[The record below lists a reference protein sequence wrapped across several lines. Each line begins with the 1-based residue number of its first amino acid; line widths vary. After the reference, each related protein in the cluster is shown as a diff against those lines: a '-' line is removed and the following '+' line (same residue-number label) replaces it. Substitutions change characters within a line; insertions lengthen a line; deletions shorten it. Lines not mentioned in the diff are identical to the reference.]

1 MLLRPSVA
9 KESLDSVERSDQI
22 DRREDMGGANL
33 KAETMALMDKRAA
46 METEMNSIVERL
58 CNPGGPGLSGN
69 LVDSEGF
76 PREDI
81 DIPAVRAQRRR
92 LAGEFLFSLLSKVR
106 VCVKLRNEHSE
117 ITDKINVNIQILHS
131 VRPTSRASSAKDS
144 GPQERSLSGEV
155 ASLSQTSG
163 FTVTSRAMDMDSVT
177 SIPFAMVDEITES
190 SPAAEDGLQLG
201 DQVVKFGNVEG
212 GDNLLP
218 RLAAEAQAN
227 QGQAVSVG
235 VIRQGAK
242 LDLSVTPRVW
252 QGRGA
257 ISVWYDPWTVIWRP
271 GYAESFCPAEFVVD
285 E

>member
-1 MLLRPSVA
+1 
-9 KESLDSVERSDQI
+9 
-22 DRREDMGGANL
+22 MGGANL
-33 KAETMALMDKRAA
+33 KAETMALMDKRGS

-92 LAGEFLFSLLSKVR
+92 LAE
-106 VCVKLRNEHSE
+106 LRNEHSE
-117 ITDKINVNIQILHS
+117 ITDKIDVNIQILHS
-131 VRPTSRASSAKDS
+131 VRPTSRVSSTKDS
-144 GPQERSLSGEV
+144 GPEERSLSGEV
-155 ASLSQTSG
+155 ASLSGIS
-163 FTVTSRAMDMDSVT
+163 VASRAMDVDSVT

-212 GDNLLP
+212 GDNLLQ
-218 RLAAEAQAN
+218 RLAAEVQAS
-227 QGQAVSVG
+227 QGRAVSVG

-252 QGRGA
+252 HGRGLLGCHFRL
-257 ISVWYDPWTVIWRP
+257 V
-271 GYAESFCPAEFVVD
+271 
-285 E
+285 

>member
-1 MLLRPSVA
+1 
-9 KESLDSVERSDQI
+9 
-22 DRREDMGGANL
+22 MGGANL

-46 METEMNSIVERL
+46 METEMNSFVERL

-92 LAGEFLFSLLSKVR
+92 LAE
-106 VCVKLRNEHSE
+106 LRNEHSE

-252 QGRGA
+252 QGRGLLGCHFRL
-257 ISVWYDPWTVIWRP
+257 V
-271 GYAESFCPAEFVVD
+271 
-285 E
+285 

>member
-92 LAGEFLFSLLSKVR
+92 LAE
-106 VCVKLRNEHSE
+106 LRNEHSE

-252 QGRGA
+252 QGRGLLGESRA

>member
-1 MLLRPSVA
+1 
-9 KESLDSVERSDQI
+9 
-22 DRREDMGGANL
+22 MGGANL

-92 LAGEFLFSLLSKVR
+92 LAE
-106 VCVKLRNEHSE
+106 LRNEHSE

-163 FTVTSRAMDMDSVT
+163 FTVTSRAMDT

-252 QGRGA
+252 QGRGLLGCHFRL
-257 ISVWYDPWTVIWRP
+257 V
-271 GYAESFCPAEFVVD
+271 
-285 E
+285 

>member
-1 MLLRPSVA
+1 
-9 KESLDSVERSDQI
+9 
-22 DRREDMGGANL
+22 MGGANL

-58 CNPGGPGLSGN
+58 CNPGGPGLSAN

-92 LAGEFLFSLLSKVR
+92 LAVSLPTE
-106 VCVKLRNEHSE
+106 LRNEHSE

-131 VRPTSRASSAKDS
+131 VRRPTSRAS

-163 FTVTSRAMDMDSVT
+163 FSVTSPAMDT

-252 QGRGA
+252 QGRGLLGCHFRL
-257 ISVWYDPWTVIWRP
+257 V
-271 GYAESFCPAEFVVD
+271 
-285 E
+285 

>member
-1 MLLRPSVA
+1 M
-9 KESLDSVERSDQI
+9 
-22 DRREDMGGANL
+22 
-33 KAETMALMDKRAA
+33 
-46 METEMNSIVERL
+46 
-58 CNPGGPGLSGN
+58 
-69 LVDSEGF
+69 
-76 PREDI
+76 
-81 DIPAVRAQRRR
+81 
-92 LAGEFLFSLLSKVR
+92 
-106 VCVKLRNEHSE
+106 
-117 ITDKINVNIQILHS
+117 
-131 VRPTSRASSAKDS
+131 
-144 GPQERSLSGEV
+144 SGEV

-163 FTVTSRAMDMDSVT
+163 FSVTSPAMDT

-252 QGRGA
+252 QGRGLLGYVHSDKFLFHNRGRESSRF
-257 ISVWYDPWTVIWRP
+257 SVST
-271 GYAESFCPAEFVVD
+271 G
-285 E
+285 

>member
-92 LAGEFLFSLLSKVR
+92 LAE
-106 VCVKLRNEHSE
+106 LRNEHSE

-144 GPQERSLSGEV
+144 GPQERSLPGEV
-155 ASLSQTSG
+155 ASLSASMQTSG

-252 QGRGA
+252 QGRGLLGCHFRL
-257 ISVWYDPWTVIWRP
+257 V
-271 GYAESFCPAEFVVD
+271 
-285 E
+285 